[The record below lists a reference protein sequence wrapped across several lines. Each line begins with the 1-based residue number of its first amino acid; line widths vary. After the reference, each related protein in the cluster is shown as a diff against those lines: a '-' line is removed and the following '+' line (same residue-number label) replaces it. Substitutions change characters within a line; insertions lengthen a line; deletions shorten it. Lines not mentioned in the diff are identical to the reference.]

1 MGDPRLI
8 FQKCQDPKLKGYVA
22 LMTQFLPTFESKNL
36 DKSKT
41 QNLKKKNDQSEIE
54 ELFIDENI
62 EK

>member
-1 MGDPRLI
+1 
-8 FQKCQDPKLKGYVA
+8 
-22 LMTQFLPTFESKNL
+22 LPTFESKNL